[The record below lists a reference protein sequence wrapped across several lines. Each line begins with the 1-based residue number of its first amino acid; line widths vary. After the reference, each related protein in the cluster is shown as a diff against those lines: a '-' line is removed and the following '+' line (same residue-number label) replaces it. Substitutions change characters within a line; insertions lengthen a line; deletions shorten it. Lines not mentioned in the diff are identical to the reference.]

1 MRTAKILS
9 VLLVVAMMLP
19 LASCGGT
26 GGAQKIRVGLIAPMT
41 GDVKTFGDST
51 KAGAEMAAAE
61 WNAKGGVNGKQIE
74 LVLGDDK
81 NDPAE
86 ASNAATKLITQDKV
100 KFIIGSVASKCSIP
114 ISELAEKNKVLQI
127 SPTSTNAKVTVDPWP
142 GGTRKQYVFRA
153 CFIDDFQG
161 PAMAR
166 FAVETLKAKKA
177 AVLYDNGNDYVKGL
191 AETFKGGF
199 EKLGGTVTVFEA
211 YSINDTDFSA
221 LLTKVLADVPDI
233 LYLPDYY
240 NKVNLIAKQARDKG
254 YTGVMAGGDGW
265 DSSDLVVGP
274 VEGCY
279 FTNHY
284 SAEDPRPESQNFVK
298 AYKEKY
304 GKDPDAL
311 ATLAYDA
318 ANLLFNAM
326 ATAKSEDPTVVKD
339 ALQNT
344 KGFKAVSGEVT
355 FDENGNP
362 LKDISM
368 IMIKDGG
375 YHFGGIAK
383 P

>member
-1 MRTAKILS
+1 MRTNRLLAL
-9 VLLVVAMMLP
+9 VLVAAIALP
-19 LASCGGT
+19 LVSCGGA
-26 GGAQKIRVGLIAPMT
+26 GGAQKIRIGVIAPMT

-51 KAGAEMAAAE
+51 KAGAEMAVAE
-61 WNAKGGVNGKQIE
+61 WNAKGGVLGKQVEI
-74 LVLGDDK
+74 VLGDDK

-86 ASNAATKLITQDKV
+86 ASNAATKLITQDKI
-100 KFIIGSVASKCSIP
+100 KFIVGSVASKCSIP
-114 ISELAEKNKVLQI
+114 ISEIANKNKVVQI
-127 SPTSTNAKVTVDPWP
+127 SGTSTNAKMTVDPWP
-142 GGTRKQYVFRA
+142 GGTRKEYVFRA

-166 FAVETLKAKKA
+166 FAFETLGAKKA

-191 AETFKGGF
+191 AETFKAGF
-199 EKLGGTVTVFEA
+199 EKLGGTVNVFEA

-221 LLTKVLADVPDI
+221 LLTKVLADEPEI

-254 YTGVMAGGDGW
+254 FTGVMAGGDGW
-265 DSSDLVVGP
+265 DSADLVVGP

-284 SAEDPRPESQNFVK
+284 SPEDPRPEVQNFVK
-298 AYKEKY
+298 AYKDKY
-304 GKDPDAL
+304 GTVPDAL

-318 ANLLFNAM
+318 TNMMLYSIQTAGSED
-326 ATAKSEDPTVVKD
+326 TAKVKD
-339 ALQNT
+339 AMQNMQ
-344 KGFKAVSGEVT
+344 GFKAVSGDMS

-375 YHFGGIAK
+375 YHFGGYAK